1 MAIIFFYTVIKDRPR
16 KLHQRNPEFCPVKP
30 DPTAP
35 HFPRLWEPWSLP
47 AEWTGALPL
56 WKYFILK
63 CCVILA
69 EAFQVPVTALYIF
82 IKVHLETGPV
92 VQALCSGHALNP
104 SPHRAS
110 FRWGWGTQVLLSAG
124 GTARRLSTRGHVFVF
139 VFRVQ
144 YEFLEDG

>member
-1 MAIIFFYTVIKDRPR
+1 MEIIFLYTVIKDRPR
-16 KLHQRNPEFCPVKP
+16 KLHQCNPEFCPVKP

-35 HFPRLWEPWSLP
+35 HLPRLWELWSLP

-56 WKYFILK
+56 WKYFILEMQRYSSRGFSNA
-63 CCVILA
+63 CDRS
-69 EAFQVPVTALYIF
+69 
-82 IKVHLETGPV
+82 VHIHKNLPGNWS
-92 VQALCSGHALNP
+92 SGAHALNP

-124 GTARRLSTRGHVFVF
+124 GTARRLSTQGHGFVS
-139 VFRVQ
+139 VSRVQ